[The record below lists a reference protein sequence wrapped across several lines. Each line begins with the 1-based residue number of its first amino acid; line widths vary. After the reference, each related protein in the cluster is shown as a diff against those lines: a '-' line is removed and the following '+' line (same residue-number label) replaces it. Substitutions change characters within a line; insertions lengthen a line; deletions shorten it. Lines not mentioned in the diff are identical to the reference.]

1 MRLTTTARRRA
12 VATLIAA
19 LLSSTALAQ
28 TEGPDV
34 ANVDLGQS
42 GVALYTL
49 TQTNPGEDV
58 SITVPRAHADDVL
71 ASLIVRDPVGRVIG
85 ITTATPADL
94 PESLRGTPFAGG
106 LPSGITALLRAMTG
120 KSVTITTATE
130 EVTGIVLGLSERK
143 EVQGETTITHP
154 AVLLQQESGALTE
167 LILRPGASVS
177 IDPEM
182 GDPLRAAAGT
192 INTGEAV
199 KTFDLALDSDA
210 PREIEL
216 SYVTEAPAWKN
227 SWRLLLEEGRLQGWA
242 AVENVSGQDWTDIDL
257 TLSTGSPVA
266 YSRDLLTPLRIGR
279 LDPPNLLADRPNVR
293 LDTGFAAPAPRQR
306 TGVALSG
313 SAEMGIFSGFT
324 GADIAVEETM
334 IMAPPARAATELR
347 GIGNVRYAVPEPV
360 DLEAGRTANL
370 LYIDLEIDPQIRA
383 LYQPGQSD
391 QILLA
396 VELSA
401 DQALAPG
408 LVSVRDANG
417 FVGDAPFAGLASGQT
432 RFLPYASAPNATVVR
447 DEADT
452 GTRID
457 FRAVDGILR
466 VEVRTQR
473 QTRYTAT
480 VPEGVEIFAV
490 EHPKS
495 SGRFIEANGEY
506 EENAGFIRISREVEE
521 GAADIS
527 VTEETRLLQQ
537 FSLDSNGL
545 RNALSITAIGSA
557 EIEEADRAVLTEA
570 STIMERIEEAQQR
583 LGDLTADYERLTDEQ
598 QRLRDNLRA
607 VQLAE
612 LRRRYE
618 TGLIETEDEIETTLD
633 ALDTVRNELREAE
646 AELGDVLRRFS

>member
-1 MRLTTTARRRA
+1 MRLTTKTHRQAA
-12 VATLIAA
+12 ATLIAC

-28 TEGPDV
+28 SAGPDV
-34 ANVDLGQS
+34 SNVDLGQS

-49 TQTNPGEDV
+49 TQSNPGGDV
-58 SITVPRAHADDVL
+58 SITVPRDHADDVL

-85 ITTATPADL
+85 ISTATPADL

-106 LPSGITALLRAMTG
+106 LPSGITALLQAMTG
-120 KSVTITTATE
+120 KSVTVRTATE
-130 EVTGIVLGLSERK
+130 EVTGIVLGLSERQ
-143 EVQGETTITHP
+143 EVQGEAKITHP

-167 LILRPGASVS
+167 LILRPGASVA
-177 IDPEM
+177 IDPEL

-199 KTFDLALDSDA
+199 KTFDLELEGDA
-210 PREIEL
+210 PRDIEL

-242 AVENVSGQDWTDIDL
+242 AVENVSGQDWTGIDL

-279 LDPPNLLADRPNVR
+279 LDPPNLIAGRPTVR

-306 TGVALSG
+306 GGVMLSG
-313 SAEMGIFSGFT
+313 SAEMGLFSG
-324 GADIAVEETM
+324 ADMAVEEAEP
-334 IMAPPARAATELR
+334 IAMAPPARAATELR

-396 VELSA
+396 VELTA

-417 FVGDAPFAGLASGQT
+417 FVGDAPFAGLATGQT

-452 GTRID
+452 GARID
-457 FRAVDGILR
+457 FRVVDGLLQ
-466 VEVRTQR
+466 VEIRTQR

-480 VPEGVEIFAV
+480 VPDGVEIFAV
-490 EHPKS
+490 EHPKTG
-495 SGRFIEANGEY
+495 GRFIEANGDY
-506 EENAGFIRISREVEE
+506 EENAGFIRVSREVGEA
-521 GAADIS
+521 GSADIS
-527 VTEETRLLQQ
+527 ITEENRVLQQ

-545 RNALSITAIGSA
+545 RNALSVTNIGSA
-557 EIEEADRAVLTEA
+557 ELEEADREVLTEA
-570 STIMERIEEAQQR
+570 RAIIATIEQAQQR
-583 LGDLTADYERLTDEQ
+583 LTDLTADYQRLTDEQ
-598 QRLRDNLRA
+598 DRLRSNLRA
-607 VQLAE
+607 VELAE

-618 TGLIETEDEIETTLD
+618 TGLIETEDEIATRLD
-633 ALDTVRNELREAE
+633 ALETARTQLREAE
-646 AELGDVLRRFS
+646 AQLEEVLRGFS